1 MARRWF
7 VPVAGLVLG
16 LVLGFSLLFAQATTT
31 FTVTNN
37 GITSYV
43 IDGTNN
49 PNLKLLRGQTYV
61 FQVNAVG
68 HPFWIKSI
76 QSTGTGNAFNNGVT
90 SNGTQSGSVTFV
102 VPMDAPSTLFYDC
115 EFHPSMTGQLDIAN
129 PTPALQQTWG
139 RTKAIYR

>member
-7 VPVAGLVLG
+7 VPIAGLVLG

-43 IDGTNN
+43 INGTNN
-49 PNLKLLRGQTYV
+49 PNLKLVRGQTYV

-76 QSTGTGNAFNNGVT
+76 QSTGTGNAFSSGVT

-115 EFHPSMTGQLDIAN
+115 EFHPSMTGQLNISD
-129 PTPALQQTWG
+129 PTPVLPQTWG
-139 RTKAIYR
+139 HTKAIYR